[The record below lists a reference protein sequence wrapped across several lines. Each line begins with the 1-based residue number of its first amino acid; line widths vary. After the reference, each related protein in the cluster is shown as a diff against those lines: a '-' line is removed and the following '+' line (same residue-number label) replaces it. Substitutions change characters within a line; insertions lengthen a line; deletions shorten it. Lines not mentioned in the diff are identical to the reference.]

1 MRKSKKFVR
10 HLTIA
15 LLISMSMVTISGT
28 GKKYSRSAYGTSN
41 ESVLSQSTRSAIYEN
56 IKNNE
61 GTHFR
66 KICRDMDRKAGVVQ
80 YHISILEKKGLV
92 KSIQNGR
99 YKCFFVTNTGRDPT
113 KLFEKKDE
121 LSFEQKS
128 MREKV
133 IAATKRETPR
143 KIISH
148 LNKKPNSSHQEI
160 AGICG
165 VTPQAITFHCQRL
178 QGLELID
185 SYKIGR
191 QKFYVLT
198 EAVSTIMPYLT
209 L

>member
-1 MRKSKKFVR
+1 M
-10 HLTIA
+10 
-15 LLISMSMVTISGT
+15 MTISGT
-28 GKKYSRSAYGTSN
+28 SKKYSRSSSYGTSD
-41 ESVLSQSTRSAIYEN
+41 VLSQSTRSAIYEN
-56 IKNNE
+56 IKTNE

-99 YKCFFVTNTGRDPT
+99 YKCFFITNKGRDPT
-113 KLFEKKDE
+113 RHFSPKDE
-121 LSFEQKS
+121 LSFDQKS

-133 IAATKRETPR
+133 IAATKRETPK

-148 LNKKPNSSHQEI
+148 LHKKPNSSHQEI
-160 AGICG
+160 ASICG

-185 SYKIGR
+185 SYKVGR

-198 EAVSTIMPYLT
+198 AKVSEIMPYLS
-209 L
+209 LD

>member
-1 MRKSKKFVR
+1 MRE
-10 HLTIA
+10 
-15 LLISMSMVTISGT
+15 LIS
-28 GKKYSRSAYGTSN
+28 
-41 ESVLSQSTRSAIYEN
+41 
-56 IKNNE
+56 
-61 GTHFR
+61 
-66 KICRDMDRKAGVVQ
+66 
-80 YHISILEKKGLV
+80 EKFAEIWMV

-99 YKCFFVTNTGRDPT
+99 YKCFFVTNSGRDPT

-121 LSFEQKS
+121 LTFDQKS

-143 KIISH
+143 KIISY
-148 LNKKPNSSHQEI
+148 LSKNPNSSHQEI

-178 QGLELID
+178 QGLELIG
-185 SYKIGR
+185 SYKVGR

-198 EAVSTIMPYLT
+198 ESVSTIMPFLS

>member
-1 MRKSKKFVR
+1 
-10 HLTIA
+10 
-15 LLISMSMVTISGT
+15 MSMVTISGT
-28 GKKYSRSAYGTSN
+28 GKKFSRSAYGTGD
-41 ESVLSQSTRSAIYEN
+41 VLTQSTRNAIYEN
-56 IKNNE
+56 IQANE

-99 YKCFFVTNTGRDPT
+99 YKCFFVTAKGRDPT
-113 KLFEKKDE
+113 RLFEKKDE
-121 LSFEQKS
+121 LTFEQKS

-143 KIISH
+143 KIISY
-148 LNKKPNSSHQEI
+148 LSKNPNSRHQDIAEI
-160 AGICG
+160 CA

-178 QGLELID
+178 QGLALID
-185 SYKIGR
+185 SYKVGR

-198 EAVSTIMPYLT
+198 ESVTQIIPYLS

>member
-1 MRKSKKFVR
+1 MRKSKKFIR

-28 GKKYSRSAYGTSN
+28 GKKYSRSSYGTSD
-41 ESVLSQSTRSAIYEN
+41 VLTQSTRNAIYQN
-56 IKNNE
+56 ILANE

-80 YHISILEKKGLV
+80 YHISILEKTGLV

-99 YKCFFVTNTGRDPT
+99 YKCFFVTSKGRDPS

-121 LSFEQKS
+121 LTFDQKS

-133 IAATKRETPR
+133 IAATKRETPK

-160 AGICG
+160 AQICG

-178 QGLELID
+178 GALQLID
-185 SYKIGR
+185 SFKVGR
-191 QKFYVLT
+191 QKFYLLT
-198 EAVSTIMPYLT
+198 ESVSEIMPYLS

>member
-1 MRKSKKFVR
+1 MRKSKKFIR

-15 LLISMSMVTISGT
+15 LLIGMSMVTISGT
-28 GKKYSRSAYGTSN
+28 GKKYSRSSYGTGD
-41 ESVLSQSTRSAIYEN
+41 VLTQSTRNSIYEN
-56 IKNNE
+56 IRANE

-113 KLFEKKDE
+113 KLFDKKDE
-121 LSFEQKS
+121 LTFEQKS

-133 IAATKRETPR
+133 IAATKRETPK

-148 LNKKPNSSHQEI
+148 LSKKPNSSHQEI

-178 QGLELID
+178 QALELID
-185 SYKIGR
+185 SFKVGR
-191 QKFYVLT
+191 QKFYLLT
-198 EAVSTIMPYLT
+198 EKVTEVIPYLS

>member
-1 MRKSKKFVR
+1 MRKSKKFIR

-28 GKKYSRSAYGTSN
+28 GKKYSRSAYGTSD
-41 ESVLSQSTRSAIYEN
+41 VLTQSTRNAIYKN
-56 IKNNE
+56 IKQNE

-80 YHISILEKKGLV
+80 YHISILEKKGLI

-99 YKCFFVTNTGRDPT
+99 YKCFFVTNKGRDPT
-113 KLFEKKDE
+113 KHFEKKDE
-121 LSFEQKS
+121 LSFEQRS

-133 IAATKRETPR
+133 IAATKRETPK

-148 LNKKPNSSHQEI
+148 LNTKPNSSHQEI

-178 QGLELID
+178 EQNLLIS
-185 SYKIGR
+185 SYKVGR
-191 QKFYVLT
+191 QKFYILT
-198 EAVSTIMPYLT
+198 ESVTQIMPYLS